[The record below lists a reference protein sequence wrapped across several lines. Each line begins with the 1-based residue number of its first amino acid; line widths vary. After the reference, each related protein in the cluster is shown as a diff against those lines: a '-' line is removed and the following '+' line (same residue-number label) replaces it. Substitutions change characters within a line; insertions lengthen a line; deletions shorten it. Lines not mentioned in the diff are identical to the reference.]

1 MNSIAFFVIVVLLL
15 FLLYYFVVQKNK
27 SLHSFTT
34 SKKYQT
40 IEDKYNEQKYQE
52 KKELDVLLE
61 KVSNKGLKSLTKLE
75 IDRLNELSGKF

>member
-34 SKKYQT
+34 TEKYKT

-75 IDRLNELSGKF
+75 IDRLNELSGKL